1 MADIAKEHGLFLIS
15 DEVYREFVYG
25 GEPLASMAQF
35 DDAAENVVVVD
46 SISKRF
52 SACGARVGI
61 LVSRNRELM
70 AQALKICQGR
80 LCAATLDQL
89 GAAALYGVGS
99 DYFSAVREEY
109 HRRRDTCMEG
119 LSQIPGV
126 VCECPK
132 GAFYLMAKLPVDDT
146 DKFQTACG
154 KIREAAKNGADFAVL
169 PEMFCCPYDN
179 SCFGAYGEPEGGEA
193 QTALSHLAAEL
204 GLYLVGGTVP
214 ELSEGRIYNT
224 SYVYGPDG
232 RQLAKHR
239 KAHLFDID
247 VQGGQ
252 RFRESD
258 TLSPGNAITTFE
270 TAFGTMGLCVC
281 FDLRFEELARCMC
294 LRGAKVIFVPAAFN
308 MTTGPAHW
316 ELLFRQRAV
325 DNQCFTVGVSPARD
339 EQGSYVAYGNSIA
352 VDPWGAVLCRA
363 GAEETTLYADLDMDR
378 LEAVRAQLP
387 ILSARRTDLYEVRE
401 K

>member
-1 MADIAKEHGLFLIS
+1 MRIALIQMP
-15 DEVYREFVYG
+15 V
-25 GEPLASMAQF
+25 
-35 DDAAENVVVVD
+35 
-46 SISKRF
+46 
-52 SACGARVGI
+52 
-61 LVSRNRELM
+61 
-70 AQALKICQGR
+70 
-80 LCAATLDQL
+80 
-89 GAAALYGVGS
+89 
-99 DYFSAVREEY
+99 
-109 HRRRDTCMEG
+109 
-119 LSQIPGV
+119 
-126 VCECPK
+126 
-132 GAFYLMAKLPVDDT
+132 LP
-146 DKFQTACG
+146 DKVKNIQTACG

-325 DNQCFTVGVSPARD
+325 DNQCFTVGVYRPGRTGLLRGLRQLHRRGSLGRRALPGRGGGDNPVRGPGRGTAGGGTGPAAHPLRPAD
-339 EQGSYVAYGNSIA
+339 GSV
-352 VDPWGAVLCRA
+352 
-363 GAEETTLYADLDMDR
+363 
-378 LEAVRAQLP
+378 
-387 ILSARRTDLYEVRE
+387 
-401 K
+401 

>member
-1 MADIAKEHGLFLIS
+1 MERTSPCCRRCSAA
-15 DEVYREFVYG
+15 
-25 GEPLASMAQF
+25 PTTTAASAPTANRR
-35 DDAAENVVVVD
+35 AA
-46 SISKRF
+46 R
-52 SACGARVGI
+52 
-61 LVSRNRELM
+61 
-70 AQALKICQGR
+70 
-80 LCAATLDQL
+80 
-89 GAAALYGVGS
+89 
-99 DYFSAVREEY
+99 
-109 HRRRDTCMEG
+109 
-119 LSQIPGV
+119 P
-126 VCECPK
+126 
-132 GAFYLMAKLPVDDT
+132 
-146 DKFQTACG
+146 
-154 KIREAAKNGADFAVL
+154 
-169 PEMFCCPYDN
+169 
-179 SCFGAYGEPEGGEA
+179 

-352 VDPWGAVLCRA
+352 VDPWGAVLWPGRGGGDNPVRGPGHGTA
-363 GAEETTLYADLDMDR
+363 GGGTGPAAHPLRPADGS
-378 LEAVRAQLP
+378 V
-387 ILSARRTDLYEVRE
+387 
-401 K
+401 